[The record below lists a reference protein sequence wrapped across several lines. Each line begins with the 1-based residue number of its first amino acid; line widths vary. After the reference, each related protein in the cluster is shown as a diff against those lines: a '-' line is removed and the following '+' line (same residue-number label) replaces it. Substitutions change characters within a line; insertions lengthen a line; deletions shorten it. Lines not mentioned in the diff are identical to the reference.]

1 MKMESDFHMV
11 KGEGETSYVK
21 NSRLQQ
27 KALFE
32 TKPVLEKAVR
42 ELCSSVLRQN
52 VVVGDLGCGSGENTL
67 IFLSVVINAMS
78 SRPVELQFFLND
90 LPGNDFDHT
99 FRSLERLKK
108 STTGDHGKEET
119 LPPFYVAALPGSY
132 YTRLFP
138 YQSVYLFHSSYCLHW
153 RTRLPDG
160 VDGNGTN
167 IYIAKTT
174 PLSVVKLYQEQFEK
188 DLLLFLELR
197 HRELVFGGQM
207 VLTFLGRKD
216 EDVYNGELN
225 YLYEPLA
232 QSLQSLVEK
241 GLVEEDKV
249 NSFNPP
255 FYGASVDEV
264 KKVVKRSGLFDITHI
279 KLFESNWDPY
289 DDSEDDNVQDSIQSG
304 LNIAKSIRAV
314 TETLFVSQFGASIL
328 DELFREYANKISR
341 YLERGE
347 KKTYSVIVL
356 TLKRGR

>member
-11 KGEGETSYVK
+11 KGEGETSYMK
-21 NSRLQQ
+21 NSRLQK

-32 TKPVLEKAVR
+32 TKPILEKAVR
-42 ELCSSVLRQN
+42 ELLCSGVLPRN
-52 VVVGDLGCGSGENTL
+52 LVVGDLGCGSGENTL
-67 IFLSVVINAMS
+67 IFLSEVINALGGHPM
-78 SRPVELQFFLND
+78 ELQFFLND

-99 FRSLERLKK
+99 FRSLEQLNK
-108 STTGDHGKEET
+108 SIAADHDKEET
-119 LPPFYVAALPGSY
+119 LPPFFVAALPGSY

-138 YQSVYLFHSSYCLHW
+138 CQSVHLFHSSYFLHW

-160 VDGNGTN
+160 VDRNRRN

-174 PLSVVKLYQEQFEK
+174 PKSVVKLYQEQFEN
-188 DLLLFLELR
+188 DFFLFLELR
-197 HRELVFGGQM
+197 YKELVLGGQM

-216 EDVYNGELN
+216 EDVYNGDLN
-225 YLYEPLA
+225 YLYKPLA
-232 QSLQSLVEK
+232 QSLWSLVEK
-241 GLVEEDKV
+241 GHVEEEKV

-264 KKVVKRSGLFDITHI
+264 KKVVKRSGLFDITNI

-304 LNIAKSIRAV
+304 LNIAKCVRAV
-314 TETLFVSQFGASIL
+314 TETLFVSQFGDSIL
-328 DELFREYANKISR
+328 DELFKEYATKIAE

-347 KKTYSVIVL
+347 KKRYSIIVL
-356 TLKRGR
+356 SLKRR